1 MINNI
6 HFGGGGF
13 GVLGYIGVLNYFEK
27 CSTIRSNYNISG
39 TSAGAVFAFLI
50 CIGYKSNELIEI
62 FTPEFLKSILVINS
76 IIDYERN
83 GNLLDL
89 NFFWKR
95 MEHICESKNYDLCTL
110 TFEQLYNKSNRILN
124 ITGTCIL
131 NSKGEGF
138 NVKTF
143 PRMTILKALEI
154 STCLPFLLRPIEFNN
169 TFYIDGALSDY
180 IFFKDNDIIVA
191 NNISFDRDL
200 SKTMSTDF
208 IEYVS
213 NLYDAI
219 ISIATTMRYK
229 SNKSI
234 IITSTGL
241 FSSFTKNE
249 FFQIILD
256 GYEKTELHFK
266 KNN

>member
-229 SNKSI
+229 SNRSI
-234 IITSTGL
+234 LITSTGL

>member
-89 NFFWKR
+89 SFFWKR

-208 IEYVS
+208 IVYVS

-219 ISIATTMRYK
+219 ISIATMMRYK

>member
-229 SNKSI
+229 SNRSI
-234 IITSTGL
+234 IITSTGR
-241 FSSFTKNE
+241 FSSFTKND

>member
-27 CSTIRSNYNISG
+27 CSIIRSNYNISG

>member
-50 CIGYKSNELIEI
+50 CIGYKLNELIEI

-124 ITGTCIL
+124 IMGTCIL

-256 GYEKTELHFK
+256 GYKKTELHFK

>member
-1 MINNI
+1 
-6 HFGGGGF
+6 
-13 GVLGYIGVLNYFEK
+13 
-27 CSTIRSNYNISG
+27 
-39 TSAGAVFAFLI
+39 
-50 CIGYKSNELIEI
+50 
-62 FTPEFLKSILVINS
+62 
-76 IIDYERN
+76 
-83 GNLLDL
+83 
-89 NFFWKR
+89 

-110 TFEQLYNKSNRILN
+110 TFEELYNKSNRILN

-234 IITSTGL
+234 IITSAGL

-256 GYEKTELHFK
+256 GYEKTELQFK

>member
-27 CSTIRSNYNISG
+27 CSHIQSNYNISG

-50 CIGYKSNELIEI
+50 CIGCRSSELIEI
-62 FTPEFLKSILVINS
+62 FTPSVLKSILVINS

-89 NFFWKR
+89 NFLWKKL
-95 MEHICESKNYDLCTL
+95 EKVCKSKNYDFYTL
-110 TFEQLYNKSNRILN
+110 TFQDLYEKSNRLLN

-143 PRMTILKALEI
+143 PQMTILKALEI

-180 IFFKDNDIIVA
+180 IFFKENDIIVA

-200 SKTMSTDF
+200 SGTMSTDF
-208 IEYVS
+208 IEYVC

-219 ISIATTMRYK
+219 VSIATTMRYK

-234 IITSTGL
+234 IISSSGL
-241 FSSFTKNE
+241 FSSFSNNQ

-256 GYEKTELHFK
+256 GYEKSELHFK
-266 KNN
+266 KNS